1 MDKNKTE
8 QQKLSDKAFFRMIFT
23 AVLGVV
29 VCVICLC
36 STSWAWFTGGI
47 ASDKNEIKT
56 GQCLLTISVGDG
68 TQELANIEDGVELT
82 SEKTYTVTLTLPKG
96 SASGYCLME
105 PTGAEKAQYYS
116 AGLLRND
123 GETDKVLSF
132 TLKVEGTLTVKFL
145 VGWGIYSGD
154 VDVERDETLEIKLKK

>member
-8 QQKLSDKAFFRMIFT
+8 QQKLSDKAFFRMIIT
-23 AVLGVV
+23 AALGVI
-29 VCVICLC
+29 VCVVCLC

-56 GQCLLTISVGDG
+56 GQCLLAISVEDG
-68 TQELANIEDGVELT
+68 TQELTGIENGVELT
-82 SEKTYTVTLTLPKG
+82 AGKSYKVTLTLPKG

-105 PTGAEKAQYYS
+105 AAGAEKAQYYS

-123 GETDKVLSF
+123 GETDKILSF
-132 TLKVEGTLTVKFL
+132 TVEVEGTITVKFL
-145 VGWGIYSGD
+145 IRWGIYSGS
-154 VDVERDETLEIKLKK
+154 VDAGNGETLKINLKK

>member
-23 AVLGVV
+23 AVLGVI
-29 VCVICLC
+29 VCVVCLC

-56 GQCLLTISVGDG
+56 GQCLLTISVKDG
-68 TQELANIEDGVELT
+68 AQELANIENGVELT
-82 SEKTYTVTLTLPKG
+82 QGTEYIVTLTLPKG

-105 PTGAEKAQYYS
+105 ATGAEKAQYYS

-132 TLKVEGTLTVKFL
+132 SVEVEGTLTIKFL
-145 VGWGIYSGD
+145 TGWGIYSGD
-154 VDVERDETLEIKLKK
+154 VDVGKDETLTIKLKQ